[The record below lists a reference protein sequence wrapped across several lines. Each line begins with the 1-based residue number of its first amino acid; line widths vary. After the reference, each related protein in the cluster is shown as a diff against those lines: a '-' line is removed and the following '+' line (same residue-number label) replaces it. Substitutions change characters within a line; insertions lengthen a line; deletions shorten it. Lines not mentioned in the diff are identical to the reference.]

1 MNLNFFPYTPRKGQV
16 TLITLVQKN
25 LDSGKAILINAPNG
39 FGKTPCLLAALLPS
53 VLNQGKKIIWAVRTG
68 TETDRP
74 IEELKKIVKRK
85 KINIFGMSYRG
96 KRDMC
101 LLLRDEKIEGVTHS
115 DANFICSRMKEKC
128 KYHNFEFSQVEPLLK
143 EPRIYSE
150 IYNFCDKNKICPY
163 FAQRALLPFAQVL
176 SLSYNYVFSESLA
189 WAIKKE
195 FPFYDSI
202 LVVDEAHNVEKAC
215 QSLNSDTITLKSV
228 ERALEEV
235 EKYKLKTEAKD
246 LITPFKE
253 EMERYLAK
261 LNENKKDECIFDVED
276 FLKKSEKLV
285 ENLENLR
292 KYGIEVRV
300 KKLEEGKR
308 PSSYLHHLAKFWL
321 ESLEAKDVE
330 GVVFLASKVDEDNL
344 QLERWDMRS
353 SVLLEK
359 RWKEFSSCIF
369 CSGTLKPFNSFA
381 EVAGINDFVAKSF
394 PQPYSEENFLF
405 LILKG
410 VTTKGETL
418 TQEMANRYINLIKT
432 FVENLKTNLAIFSA
446 SYRIQE
452 DLIKAGLKEVVEN
465 AGRKFFVEY
474 EGMSGTLSR
483 KILEEFKA
491 CSKTEEK
498 GVLIASATGRFAEGA
513 DFPGKELEGIFLVG
527 IPFDKINLRT
537 KLYLKYYRKLYG
549 RKGRRYA
556 YVIPALRRASQALG
570 RALRDPNDK
579 ALLIAGDERYTKNSY
594 LRLLPNWLTSWAIA
608 VDRNRF
614 EKFIK
619 TCKITSKINNLKKN

>member
-1 MNLNFFPYTPRKGQV
+1 MNLNFFPYIPRKGQV
-16 TLITLVQKN
+16 ALINFVQKN
-25 LDSGKAILINAPNG
+25 LNSGKAILIDAPNG
-39 FGKTPCLLAALLPS
+39 FGKTPCLLAALLPFL
-53 VLNQGKKIIWAVRTG
+53 LNQNKKIVWAVRTG

-74 IEELKKIVKRK
+74 IEELKKIVEK
-85 KINIFGMSYRG
+85 KGVKIFGMSYRG
-96 KRDMC
+96 KKDMC
-101 LLLRDEKIEGVTHS
+101 LLLRDKKIEGATHA
-115 DANFICSRMKEKC
+115 DANFICNKMKDKC
-128 KYHNFEFSQVEPLLK
+128 KYYDFEFSQIEPLLK

-150 IYNFCDKNKICPY
+150 IYNFCESKGICPY

-176 SLSYNYVFSESLA
+176 SLSYNYVFSENLA

-202 LVVDEAHNVEKAC
+202 LVVDEAHNVERAC
-215 QSLNSDTITLKSV
+215 QSLNSDTITLKSI

-235 EKYKLKTEAKD
+235 EKYKLKTEARD
-246 LITPFKE
+246 LILSLKE

-261 LNENKKDECIFDVED
+261 LKKSKRDECIFDIED
-276 FLKKSEKLV
+276 FLERSGELV

-292 KYGIEVRV
+292 SCGIEVRV

-308 PSSYLHHLAKFWL
+308 PSSYLYHLAKFWL
-321 ESLEAKDVE
+321 ESLDVKDVE
-330 GVVFLASKVDEDNL
+330 GVVFLASRVGEDNL

-353 SVLLEK
+353 SVLLED
-359 RWKEFSSCIF
+359 RWKEFSNCIF

-381 EVAGINDFVAKSF
+381 EVAGISEFVAKSF
-394 PQPYSEENFLF
+394 PPPYSEENFLF

-410 VTTKGETL
+410 VTTKGEVL
-418 TQEMANRYINLIKT
+418 TGEMAKRYVSLIKI
-432 FVENLKTNLAIFSA
+432 FVENLKANLAIFSA

-452 DLIKAGLKEVVEN
+452 DLIKAGLKEIIEN
-465 AGRKFFVEY
+465 AGRKFFIEY

-483 KILEEFKA
+483 KILEDFKS

-498 GVLIASATGRFAEGA
+498 GVLVASATGRFAEGA

-527 IPFDKINLRT
+527 IPFEKLTLRT
-537 KLYLKYYRKLYG
+537 KLYIKYYKKLYG

-570 RALRDPNDK
+570 RALRDPNDR
-579 ALLIAGDERYTKNSY
+579 AVLIAGDERYVKSSY
-594 LRLLPNWLTSWAIA
+594 LRLLPNWLTSWVRA
-608 VDRNRF
+608 VDENEFKRIIVGF
-614 EKFIK
+614 
-619 TCKITSKINNLKKN
+619 KI